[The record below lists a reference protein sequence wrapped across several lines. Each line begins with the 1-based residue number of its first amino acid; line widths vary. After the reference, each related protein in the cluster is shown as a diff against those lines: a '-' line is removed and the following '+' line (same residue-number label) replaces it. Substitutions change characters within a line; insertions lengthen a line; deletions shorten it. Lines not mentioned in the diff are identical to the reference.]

1 MAVETDVGTP
11 LCAGETFSP
20 QALIEPTVTKGTFT
34 DCPKCGAHVTKEK
47 LRRHLN
53 TVHGDGGR
61 KAKGVAPLAPEPTVK
76 FPWKAM
82 AALAVIGVVLFAT
95 GYYVLGRI
103 PTNGGGPTTNTPP
116 IAVLETNFG
125 TMRIELDTTK
135 APRTAG
141 NFITLVRSG
150 FYDGLIFHRVIAD
163 FVIQGGDPNGDGTG
177 GSGTTVAWEDTGLK
191 NLLHTIA
198 MARSNPDD
206 ATSQFFINLKDNT
219 NLDTAP
225 AYVVFGRVVGGHEVV
240 TAIGSVATDSNDKP
254 LSAVTMTRVYMES

>member
-11 LCAGETFSP
+11 FCGGETFSCLT
-20 QALIEPTVTKGTFT
+20 LIEAAVPKGTFT

-47 LRRHLN
+47 LRRHIN
-53 TVHGDGGR
+53 TVHGEGGR
-61 KAKGVAPLAPEPTVK
+61 KAPAPSSVPESTVR

-82 AALAVIGVVLFAT
+82 AVLAIIGVLVFAT

-103 PTNGGGPTTNTPP
+103 STEGGGPTPSTLPV
-116 IAVLETNFG
+116 AVLETNFG

-150 FYDGLIFHRVIAD
+150 FYNGLIFHRVIAD
-163 FVIQGGDPNGDGTG
+163 FVIQGGDPNGDGSG
-177 GSGTTVAWEDTGLK
+177 GSGTTVAWEDTGMK

-198 MARSNPDD
+198 MARGTPDD
-206 ATSQFFINLKDNT
+206 ATSQFFINLKDNA

-240 TAIGSVATDSNDKP
+240 TAIGSVPTGSNDKP
-254 LSAVTMTRVYMES
+254 LSSVTMTRVYMES